1 MESVRASCQARKLL
15 VAGFLIPGSSFRVT
29 IDIVTAG
36 SCSDRMLLILS
47 GYVRTRISQI
57 HLALLQSEV

>member
-1 MESVRASCQARKLL
+1 MKSVRASCQARKSL
-15 VAGFLIPGSSFRVT
+15 VVGFLIPGSSFRVT
-29 IDIVTAG
+29 MDIVTAG

-47 GYVRTRISQI
+47 GYVRKRISQI